1 MSSKKFVYLLM
12 MVAIVC
18 GLTLAGT
25 AHGQT
30 KDHINFQGTVTKSDG
45 TSTAG
50 LVIKGVRVDH
60 AAESEFL
67 VVEDTVQA
75 DGSYKF
81 SFVAF
86 PFPPTPSPNISAGE
100 RIEITVTEGGN
111 VVHSEIYIV
120 TAADLSVPA
129 PLVTLDIT
137 LADISVKANPSALEA
152 DGVMTSTITVEIGGT
167 ARTGDTVTIDT
178 PSKGTVGAVTEVG
191 DGVYT
196 ATYTAPLDRSLSFPE
211 TVQIDASSANIGK
224 SRSTLITLLPV
235 PTTVTVELGED
246 SFIADTPEETTVKVT
261 VDQAGPVTAETVTL
275 ALSPEVGS
283 VTSPATS
290 NGDGTYSATYTSGGT
305 AGPVTL
311 TATTGAGASE
321 MATITINAGLPANIA
336 LDANPTRVTSLG
348 SSTVTATV
356 TDSNGNPAGATL
368 TATTTSGGSVGEFT
382 GTFGTYTATYTAP
395 MVAMGDEGPET
406 ITVST
411 DGASAD
417 ITLDLTSEP
426 PIRVDTLVLDGTVY
440 KEDGEIIAA
449 GVDVMIT
456 VGSMSDTD
464 TTDANGAYGVAFLG
478 FGSTVATTGDTVS
491 VAVTDAD
498 GNPAS
503 VVMISVNGVAVS
515 GDNFT
520 LLNDILEKVEA
531 GESVTVDVTTDIDIP
546 PRSVDSLTVKGT
558 VFKEDGTT
566 PAGLGLTVEVT
577 VGSMSDTDTT
587 ELDGSYSVAFLG
599 FGTPVAATDEIVI
612 VVASDATGPRG
623 TNDDEPIRNIE
634 LPVELGGHADIRR
647 NVDTDIGLTSISLT
661 VAGTVYLKNGDT
673 PVPAS
678 SDLREGELT
687 VVITN
692 TTRNLTESEPLG
704 DDGTYARAF
713 FNPVVA
719 VAETGDEI
727 IVEVKNEAG
736 KTVGNEPH
744 TLTIA
749 DLQTERVEVPVH
761 TTVPAEVR
769 VLHIVGSVIELDDS
783 PAELGL
789 DVTIRLD
796 MHGTILQD
804 VTTTKADGS
813 YSYVFFDL
821 ATPIAATGDILTVDV
836 LRQVDQFHA
845 HSGPIY
851 LSSYKLV
858 PTNQP
863 LMVDPITLMSPRL
876 ELGGLSI
883 NTAYTG
889 IQDPTIRG
897 LLDMDLAG
905 LAAAGADM
913 GDMMGDTPLV
923 ALPPSL
929 FLLISPLLSAIG
941 ALEIELP
948 MGFDPDD
955 ENIAQESFG
964 NAITTRPTA
973 WAIMPADQRRPGR
986 WVNGDQLNLYISG
999 APTIDSVTFNLNG
1012 SPMSA
1017 TSVPMGGSFTYNFQL
1032 EEELIALFVGHMPA
1046 FGAVQLMIDG
1056 QMPVDMMPSDT
1067 GVWSADVALTPG
1079 STVAYYYMITLAK
1092 PYRDPLGGLTISSFP
1107 LVDPRN
1113 RQVMTGALSQA
1124 FDTLLSSE
1132 LGAMN
1137 PGVRSVFSVPEVN
1150 HQQSLW
1156 VGTLDLDADGE
1167 YTLDVDVSYRGG
1179 YAESITGKTFTVD
1192 RMAPTADVALD
1203 LNAPGMNAGM
1213 YMREDGTYV
1222 ATGPMPG
1229 AASLTVSA
1237 LPIDNSDP
1245 GAFMYQL
1252 ALLDEAGYP
1261 GIWNPAVTAGLLPLD
1276 LVKLLTD
1283 PGSILPV
1290 TYGPSHQIDMLIRN
1304 SQGGALL
1311 GRYGL
1316 RAVGI
1321 DSLLN
1326 MDSSREV
1333 GPVVHLVSPDPDVAL
1348 VTSVQSDFDGNGVI
1362 EGLEMQSTSGDVVV
1376 FSDSI
1381 VYAHRLRDQERTDH
1395 PLVSIVVEFQ
1405 ICRALAWQT
1414 DRHATD
1420 ADHACRRHA
1429 GPMIYGQLGQLADY
1443 PGLYRIGADRV
1454 MLRTVTTNALNVV
1467 HPEECILSHTS
1478 VVYRLKC

>member
-1 MSSKKFVYLLM
+1 MIDV
-12 MVAIVC
+12 
-18 GLTLAGT
+18 
-25 AHGQT
+25 
-30 KDHINFQGTVTKSDG
+30 
-45 TSTAG
+45 
-50 LVIKGVRVDH
+50 GVQM
-60 AAESEFL
+60 AE
-67 VVEDTVQA
+67 T
-75 DGSYKF
+75 
-81 SFVAF
+81 
-86 PFPPTPSPNISAGE
+86 
-100 RIEITVTEGGN
+100 IT
-111 VVHSEIYIV
+111 V
-120 TAADLSVPA
+120 TAAD
-129 PLVTLDIT
+129 
-137 LADISVKANPSALEA
+137 
-152 DGVMTSTITVEIGGT
+152 GVSDDLM
-167 ARTGDTVTIDT
+167 
-178 PSKGTVGAVTEVG
+178 
-191 DGVYT
+191 
-196 ATYTAPLDRSLSFPE
+196 LNL
-211 TVQIDASSANIGK
+211 
-224 SRSTLITLLPV
+224 
-235 PTTVTVELGED
+235 LGED
-246 SFIADTPEETTVKVT
+246 
-261 VDQAGPVTAETVTL
+261 
-275 ALSPEVGS
+275 
-283 VTSPATS
+283 
-290 NGDGTYSATYTSGGT
+290 
-305 AGPVTL
+305 
-311 TATTGAGASE
+311 
-321 MATITINAGLPANIA
+321 
-336 LDANPTRVTSLG
+336 
-348 SSTVTATV
+348 
-356 TDSNGNPAGATL
+356 
-368 TATTTSGGSVGEFT
+368 
-382 GTFGTYTATYTAP
+382 
-395 MVAMGDEGPET
+395 
-406 ITVST
+406 
-411 DGASAD
+411 
-417 ITLDLTSEP
+417 
-426 PIRVDTLVLDGTVY
+426 PIPVDTLVLDGTVY

-478 FGSTVATTGDTVS
+478 FGATVATTGDTVS

-520 LLNDILEKVEA
+520 LLNDILEKVKA
-531 GESVTVDVTTDIDIP
+531 GESVTVDVTTDIVIP
-546 PRSVDSLTVKGT
+546 TRSVDSLTVKGT

-704 DDGTYARAF
+704 DDGTYALAF

-749 DLQTERVEVPVH
+749 DLQTERVEVNVH

-769 VLHIVGSVIELDDS
+769 VLHIVGSVIELDGS
-783 PAELGL
+783 PAEPGL

-813 YSYVFFDL
+813 YKYVFFDL

-836 LRQVDQFHA
+836 LRQDDQFHG
-845 HSGPIY
+845 HSGPIP
-851 LSSYKLV
+851 LSSYQLV
-858 PTNQP
+858 PVNQP
-863 LMVDPITLMSPRL
+863 LVIDPITLMSPRL

-889 IQDPTIRG
+889 IQDPTIQG
-897 LLDMDLAG
+897 LLGMDLAG

-973 WAIMPADQRRPGR
+973 WATLPADQRHPGR

-1056 QMPVDMMPSDT
+1056 QMPVDMMRSDT
-1067 GVWSADVALTPG
+1067 GVWSKEVPLTPG
-1079 STVAYYYMITLAK
+1079 STVSYYYMITLAR
-1092 PYRDPLGGLTISSFP
+1092 PYHDPMGGLTVSSFP
-1107 LVDPRN
+1107 LIDPRN
-1113 RQVMTGALSQA
+1113 RQVMTGGLLQALG
-1124 FDTLLSSE
+1124 TLFSSE
-1132 LGAMN
+1132 LGAMDI
-1137 PGVRSVFSVPEVN
+1137 GVRSVFSVPEVN

-1192 RMAPTADVALD
+1192 RMAPTADVALNLD
-1203 LNAPGMNAGM
+1203 APGMNAGM

-1222 ATGPMPG
+1222 ATGPTPG

-1261 GIWNPAVTAGLLPLD
+1261 GIWNPAVTASLLPLTT
-1276 LVKLLTD
+1276 LKLLSD
-1283 PGSILPV
+1283 PASILPL

-1311 GRYGL
+1311 GTYGL

-1326 MDSSREV
+1326 MDSGRMA
-1333 GPVVHLVSPDPDVAL
+1333 GVVVDLVPPDPDVAL

-1362 EGLEMQSTSGDVVV
+1362 EGLEMQYTSGDVVV
-1376 FSDSI
+1376 FSDSMVELT
-1381 VYAHRLRDQERTDH
+1381 VYMRRAPSTRWYQS
-1395 PLVSIVVEFQ
+1395 PLSSRFRAVVGNRSACTAR
-1405 ICRALAWQT
+1405 ISSSASCRAMNFRSL
-1414 DRHATD
+1414 
-1420 ADHACRRHA
+1420 CLFLIS
-1429 GPMIYGQLGQLADY
+1429 PS
-1443 PGLYRIGADRV
+1443 YRIGVGA
-1454 MLRTVTTNALNVV
+1454 
-1467 HPEECILSHTS
+1467 
-1478 VVYRLKC
+1478 